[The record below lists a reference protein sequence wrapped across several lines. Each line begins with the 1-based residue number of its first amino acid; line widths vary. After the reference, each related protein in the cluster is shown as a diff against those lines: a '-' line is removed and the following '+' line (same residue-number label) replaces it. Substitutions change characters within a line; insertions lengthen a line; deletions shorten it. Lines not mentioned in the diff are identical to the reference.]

1 MTEIVTLHVNG
12 TDYTLALDT
21 RTTLLDAL
29 RDHLGLKGVKKGC
42 DEGECGACT
51 VLMDGNAVVSCT
63 YLAVDAEGHDIITIE
78 GLAKDGVLHPMQR
91 AFVECFA
98 VQCGF
103 CTPGMILAAVA
114 LLNHNP
120 DPTEDEIRD
129 VLRGNICR
137 CTGYTKIIDA
147 IMQAKKM
154 INGGKTG
161 VREHK
166 NEDDPYVHEDMA
178 ACGGSAENSK
188 EAN

>member
-103 CTPGMILAAVA
+103 CTPGLILSAQA
-114 LLNHNP
+114 LINRGREL
-120 DPTEDEIRD
+120 TDEE
-129 VLRGNICR
+129 LRKQLAGHLCR
-137 CTGYTKIIDA
+137 CTGYENIFRAVRRALDESL
-147 IMQAKKM
+147 
-154 INGGKTG
+154 GK
-161 VREHK
+161 
-166 NEDDPYVHEDMA
+166 
-178 ACGGSAENSK
+178 
-188 EAN
+188 

>member
-103 CTPGMILAAVA
+103 CTPGMIMSAKA
-114 LLNHNP
+114 LLLKNP
-120 DPTEDEIRD
+120 HPTPEEIRTA
-129 VLRGNICR
+129 LSGNLCR
-137 CTGYTKIIDA
+137 CSGYVQIVNA
-147 IMQAKKM
+147 VSRAAREM
-154 INGGKTG
+154 GGEG
-161 VREHK
+161 
-166 NEDDPYVHEDMA
+166 
-178 ACGGSAENSK
+178 
-188 EAN
+188 

>member
-1 MTEIVTLHVNG
+1 MTQIVTLHVNG
-12 TDYTLALDT
+12 VDHTLALDT
-21 RTTLLDAL
+21 RTTLVDAL
-29 RDHLGLKGVKKGC
+29 RDHLGLKGVKKSC

-63 YLAVDAEGHDIITIE
+63 YLAVAAEGHDIITIE

-91 AFVECFA
+91 AFIECFA

-103 CTPGMILAAVA
+103 CSPGMILAAVA

-120 DPTEDEIRD
+120 DPTEEEIRD

-147 IMQAKKM
+147 IMKAKEMMKAE
-154 INGGKTG
+154 NAGL
-161 VREHK
+161 
-166 NEDDPYVHEDMA
+166 A
-178 ACGGSAENSK
+178 AEEKAEEVGYIPAAAVPCGGPTD
-188 EAN
+188 